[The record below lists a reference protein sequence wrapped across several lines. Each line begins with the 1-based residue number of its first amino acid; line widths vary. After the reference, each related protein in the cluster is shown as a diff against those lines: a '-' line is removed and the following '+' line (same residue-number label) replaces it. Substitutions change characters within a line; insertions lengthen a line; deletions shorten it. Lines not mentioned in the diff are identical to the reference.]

1 MRYLWITIIEVLC
14 SYKCPILDCL
24 FHGVFSLFKFKI
36 HLLCTVLYTVKVWRM
51 GPWTLRTRAA
61 LVGRHTR
68 QQSSSLMARRL
79 SCTSGTPRAKADF
92 VQLSGRLYWCFPIFS
107 LATTK
112 PSHPLIFLWMK
123 IKVFFIS
130 NPCLDTN
137 TVDFYPNPFQV
148 FLTLQGSSNLCLT

>member
-1 MRYLWITIIEVLC
+1 MHNSTTRISLVDFIKKNNFSFTSKWNKQSEAYIFNNLRYLWITIIEVLC
-14 SYKCPILDCL
+14 SYKCPIFDCL

-92 VQLSGRLYWCFPIFS
+92 VQLSGRLYRCFPVYCF
-107 LATTK
+107 ATTK
-112 PSHPLIFLWMK
+112 PPHLP
-123 IKVFFIS
+123 
-130 NPCLDTN
+130 
-137 TVDFYPNPFQV
+137 
-148 FLTLQGSSNLCLT
+148 